1 MFDISPSGR
10 AAVVFSADQNV
21 FHTRRP
27 ASRLS
32 WLAAAALLHAG
43 LSWSQA
49 LPVASPESV
58 GMSSQRL
65 EKINT
70 AMQAEIDSK
79 RLPGAVVMVARKG
92 KLVYSKAFGSLN
104 NAAQAPMQTDSVFRI
119 YSMTKPMVSVALMML
134 VEDGKVQLTDPVSKY
149 LPSFKNPMVSVA
161 ALDQPYNGVAFKLV
175 PAHKEPTLQDLLRHT
190 SGLAYGE
197 LTKNALV
204 KQAYTDAGIYST
216 ARDFDARNIS
226 GADMAE
232 RLGKAPLAQQP
243 STTWEYSLSVDVQG
257 RVIEAVSG
265 QRLNDFLHQRL
276 FKPLKMKDT
285 GFEVPA
291 TQMGRVAE
299 PFAVDPLT
307 NLSNKLIDV
316 SQAPGNDSGGAGG
329 VGTAP
334 DYLRFCQAMLNG
346 GQLDGARI
354 LSRSTVQLMTA
365 DHLGAAIATPIS
377 PGQLLLGSPGYTFG
391 QGFLVRQADGIAPV
405 HGSAGEFM
413 WAGYAGTFFWAD
425 PKEQICAVY
434 MTQAPSPLR
443 AHYRHMLKAL
453 VAQSLVD

>member
-1 MFDISPSGR
+1 M
-10 AAVVFSADQNV
+10 
-21 FHTRRP
+21 
-27 ASRLS
+27 
-32 WLAAAALLHAG
+32 
-43 LSWSQA
+43 
-49 LPVASPESV
+49 ASPESV

-92 KLVYSKAFGSLN
+92 KLVYSKAFGHLN
-104 NAAQAPMQTDSVFRI
+104 NAANAPMQNDSVFRI

-161 ALDQPYNGVAFKLV
+161 TLEQPYNGVAFKLV
-175 PAHKEPTLQDLLRHT
+175 PANKEPTLQDLLRHT

-204 KQAYTDAGIYST
+204 KQAYTDSGIYST

-243 STTWEYSLSVDVQG
+243 GTTWEYSLSVDVQG
-257 RVIEAVSG
+257 RVIEAVTG
-265 QRLNDFLHQRL
+265 QRLNDFMQQRL

-285 GFEVPA
+285 GFDVSA
-291 TQMGRVAE
+291 AHMARVAE
-299 PFAVDPLT
+299 PFAADPLT
-307 NLSNKLIDV
+307 GAANKLIDI
-316 SQAPGNDSGGAGG
+316 SQTPGNDSGGAGA
-329 VGTAP
+329 VSTAP
-334 DYLRFCQAMLNG
+334 DYLRFCQALLNG

-365 DHLGAAIATPIS
+365 DHLGTTIATPVN
-377 PGQLLLGSPGYTFG
+377 PGQLLLGSTGYTFG
-391 QGFLVRQADGIAPV
+391 LGFLVRQSDGMAPV

-413 WAGYAGTFFWAD
+413 WAGYAGTYFWAD
-425 PKEQICAVY
+425 PKEQICTVY
-434 MTQAPSPLR
+434 MTQSPSPLR
-443 AHYRHMLKAL
+443 AHYRRMLKAL

>member
-1 MFDISPSGR
+1 MIQLDRFAMHSSLKRRSLFVCVLLSLATWVTADMPT
-10 AAVVFSADQNV
+10 AA
-21 FHTRRP
+21 P
-27 ASRLS
+27 A
-32 WLAAAALLHAG
+32 
-43 LSWSQA
+43 
-49 LPVASPESV
+49 SV
-58 GMSSQRL
+58 GMSAERL
-65 EKINT
+65 KRIRPVI
-70 AMQAEIDSK
+70 QKEIDNQQM
-79 RLPGAVVMVARKG
+79 PGAVVMVVRKG
-92 KLVYSKAFGSLN
+92 AV
-104 NAAQAPMQTDSVFRI
+104 VFSDDIGVKHDAIFRA

-161 ALDQPYNGVAFKLV
+161 SHDPLYNGLSFKLV

-243 STTWEYSLSVDVQG
+243 GTTWEYSLSVDVQG

-265 QRLNDFLHQRL
+265 QRLNDFLQQRL

-365 DHLGAAIATPIS
+365 DHLGTAIATPIS

-391 QGFLVRQADGIAPV
+391 LGFLVRQADGIAPV

-413 WAGYAGTFFWAD
+413 WAGYAGTFFWAV

-443 AHYRHMLKAL
+443 AHYRRMLKAL

>member
-1 MFDISPSGR
+1 M
-10 AAVVFSADQNV
+10 
-21 FHTRRP
+21 
-27 ASRLS
+27 
-32 WLAAAALLHAG
+32 
-43 LSWSQA
+43 
-49 LPVASPESV
+49 ASPESV

-92 KLVYSKAFGSLN
+92 KLVYSKAFGHLN
-104 NAAQAPMQTDSVFRI
+104 NVAQAPMQNDSVFRI

-161 ALDQPYNGVAFKLV
+161 TLEQPYNGVAFKLV
-175 PAHKEPTLQDLLRHT
+175 PANKEPTLQDLLRHT

-204 KQAYTDAGIYST
+204 KQAYTDSGIYST

-243 STTWEYSLSVDVQG
+243 GTTWEYSLSVDVQG
-257 RVIEAVSG
+257 RVIEAVTG
-265 QRLNDFLHQRL
+265 QRLNDFMQQRL

-285 GFEVPA
+285 GFDVSA
-291 TQMGRVAE
+291 AHMARVAE
-299 PFAVDPLT
+299 PFAADPLT
-307 NLSNKLIDV
+307 GAANKLIDI
-316 SQAPGNDSGGAGG
+316 SQTPGNDSGGAGA
-329 VGTAP
+329 VSTAP
-334 DYLRFCQAMLNG
+334 DYLRFCQALLNG

-365 DHLGAAIATPIS
+365 DHLGTTIATPVN
-377 PGQLLLGSPGYTFG
+377 PGQLLLGSTGYTFG
-391 QGFLVRQADGIAPV
+391 LGFLVRQSDGMAPV

-413 WAGYAGTFFWAD
+413 WAGYAGTYFWAD
-425 PKEQICAVY
+425 PKEQICTVY
-434 MTQAPSPLR
+434 MTQSPSPLR
-443 AHYRHMLKAL
+443 AHYRRMLKAL